1 MSVALCGQGFGF
13 ELLDRMLGLDC
24 GCCEPAACKPAAC
37 EPAVCEP
44 AACEPAA
51 CEPDACG
58 PCGKSKCR
66 DKCRRATPV
75 RDLFSGLQDL
85 LDCKKGCGKS
95 CGQKGCCE
103 PAAACCEPAAACC
116 EPVAA
121 CCEPVA
127 ACCEPVACK
136 PAACEPAACEP
147 AACEPAA
154 CEPDAC
160 EPCGAKCGKKKSSC
174 RRPLLDLL
182 DGIFGCC
189 KSKGCGKSACCEPA
203 GCGGCGGCGEAE
215 AADAAG
221 NGAEAPGELPRAPD
235 PSASLQRTRGIYQ
248 ASIARN

>member
-1 MSVALCGQGFGF
+1 MKAKTILGALLVSVALCGQGFGF

-37 EPAVCEP
+37 EPAACEP

-51 CEPDACG
+51 CEPAACEPAACDSCG
-58 PCGKSKCR
+58 TKCGKAKGC
-66 DKCRRATPV
+66 CRATPV

-85 LDCKKGCGKS
+85 LECKSCGKG

-103 PAAACCEPAAACC
+103 PA
-116 EPVAA
+116 
-121 CCEPVA
+121 
-127 ACCEPVACK
+127 ACK

-154 CEPDAC
+154 CEPAAC
-160 EPCGAKCGKKKSSC
+160 DPCGSKCGKQKSC

-189 KSKGCGKSACCEPA
+189 DSKKGCGEPA
-203 GCGGCGGCGEAE
+203 GCGCGESE
-215 AADAAG
+215 ATDAAG
-221 NGAEAPGELPRAPD
+221 EDAEAPGELPKAPD
-235 PSASLQRTRGIYQ
+235 PVASLQRVRGIYQ
-248 ASIARN
+248 ASVVRN